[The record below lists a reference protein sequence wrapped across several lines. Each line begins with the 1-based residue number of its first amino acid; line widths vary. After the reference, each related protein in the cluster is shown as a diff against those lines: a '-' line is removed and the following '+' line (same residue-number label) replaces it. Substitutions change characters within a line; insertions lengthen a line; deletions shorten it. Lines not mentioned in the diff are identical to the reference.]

1 MSIDYLMKKVWH
13 PGSMKNIQVV
23 WEKEQQEKDRI
34 RKAQEM
40 KTKLEE
46 EKHHEEIRRLQVK
59 AGQIPASQL
68 DRLDWM
74 YEWKG
79 HA

>member
-1 MSIDYLMKKVWH
+1 MSINYLMKKVWH

-23 WEKEQQEKDRI
+23 WEKEQQERDLI

-46 EKHHEEIRRLQVK
+46 ERHH
-59 AGQIPASQL
+59 
-68 DRLDWM
+68 D
-74 YEWKG
+74 
-79 HA
+79 